1 MSRTHAARAR
11 AGALRRR
18 LQGPPP
24 PASPLADLR
33 PALRGLDDDG
43 WLQVLIASLDEPRQ
57 RGVVLPGFPP
67 AAVQERFVGASGP
80 RALAEASAFHR
91 VATSA
96 VADHGRPLGGDDA
109 RVLDLGAGWGRISR
123 FFARDVPGSGIY
135 GLDVLTESVELCRTK
150 GCPGTY
156 LLVDELP
163 PTLLADGGF
172 DLVTAYSVFSHLS
185 ARAADAWIA
194 ELARLLRPGGLIVA
208 TTRSPTF
215 LDYLASLR
223 GVAEV
228 APHDAYL
235 LAAFGDLDALRARYD
250 AGEHVFAAVGS
261 AGDGSS
267 AEVYGEAF
275 VPRAHVERA
284 WAVDGLELVSFTDDV
299 AVLPQAVV
307 VLRRT

>member
-1 MSRTHAARAR
+1 M
-11 AGALRRR
+11 
-18 LQGPPP
+18 P
-24 PASPLADLR
+24 PAAPLADLR
-33 PALRGLDDDG
+33 PALGGLSDDA
-43 WLQVLIASLDEPRQ
+43 WLAALTASLEEPRQ
-57 RGVVLPGFPP
+57 HGVVLPGFPP

-91 VATSA
+91 VAMAA
-96 VADHGRPLGGDDA
+96 VRDHGRPLSAADA

-123 FFARDVPGSGIY
+123 FFARDLPGQAIY
-135 GLDVLTESVELCRTK
+135 GLDVLPEAVELCRAT

-156 LLVDELP
+156 LLGEELP
-163 PTLLADGGF
+163 PSLFADERF

-185 ARAADAWIA
+185 AAAGDAWIA
-194 ELARLLRPGGLIVA
+194 ELGRLLRPGGLIVL

-215 LDYLASLR
+215 LDYLAGLR
-223 GVAEV
+223 GVDGI

-235 LAAFGDLDALRARYD
+235 LAAFGDLDAMRARYD
-250 AGEHVFAAVGS
+250 AGQHVFTAVGS
-261 AGDGSS
+261 AGEGSS

-284 WAVDGLELVSFTDDV
+284 WAVDGLELVSFTDDD

-307 VLRRT
+307 VLRRAV